1 MKIVKEY
8 LLSVCVVYTLLS
20 LSKVLMEGISS
31 YQDPYYVMNF
41 GMIFVI
47 TCFATFVLFMHR
59 IFDKVPLFF
68 VMIGQYIVV
77 IGGVMLVLFLMS
89 KLVDVS
95 PNVYREMF
103 IQITVPYIV
112 LAGIYYV
119 SYFNEVRRANQN
131 LNELKKMGNRNEN

>member
-20 LSKVLMEGISS
+20 LSKVLMEGMNN

-77 IGGVMLVLFLMS
+77 IGGVMLGLFLMS

-112 LAGIYYV
+112 LAAIYYV
-119 SYFNEVRRANQN
+119 SYFNEIRRANQN